1 MASRRPSPPRRTET
15 KKFEVIAIDGNQ
27 LVVKLPEG
35 TREITV
41 PNDFRF
47 TVNGQALSVQQLKPG
62 MAGTATITT
71 TTKST
76 PVTVTEVKNGTVE
89 HSAATTIIVRT
100 DEGFRSFSQGEIDKR
115 GVKIYRAGKP
125 ANVSDFRPGDKIS
138 AVIITSMPPKVVTQQ
153 EVNAQLAASGGAAA
167 GAAACA
173 PRAAAGTSGARLPR
187 RAARPHAGRRIAA
200 RPPGRAASGAS
211 ALRPPHAAQD
221 RQPAALL
228 GLLGGIS
235 LSRKR
240 AHDSAPTSRA
250 DSAPRPPGRA
260 RRTRARPCPASTGST
275 VPAHA

>member
-1 MASRRPSPPRRTET
+1 MSLTIHRTLFAFAMLAGLSGIASAQSTTSSTET

-41 PNDFRF
+41 ANDFRF
-47 TVNGQALSVQQLKPG
+47 NVNGQALSLQQLKPG

-125 ANVSDFRPGDKIS
+125 ANVADFRPGDKIS
-138 AVIITSMPPKVVTQQ
+138 AVIVTSMPPKVVTQQ
-153 EVNAQLAASGGAAA
+153 EVNAQLAASGGAA
-167 GAAACA
+167 GAARPPAA
-173 PRAAAGTSGARLPR
+173 SAAGTSGGSSAS
-187 RAARPHAGRRIAA
+187 AGRAPAGASGAPAA
-200 RPPGRAASGAS
+200 SAAPAASGAS
-211 ALRPPHAAQD
+211 EAAGTSGTAT
-221 RQPAALL
+221 RRTLPKTGSPLPLL

-235 LSRKR
+235 LLAASGL
-240 AHDSAPTSRA
+240 TM
-250 DSAPRPPGRA
+250 
-260 RRTRARPCPASTGST
+260 RRFTRR
-275 VPAHA
+275 

>member
-1 MASRRPSPPRRTET
+1 MSLTIHRTLFAFAMLVGLSGTASAQSTTTSTET

-47 TVNGQALSVQQLKPG
+47 NVNGQPLTLQQLKPG

-71 TTKST
+71 TSKST

-89 HSAATTIIVRT
+89 HSAGTTIIVRT

-125 ANVSDFRPGDKIS
+125 ANVGDFRPGDKIS
-138 AVIITSMPPKVVTQQ
+138 AVIVTSMPPKVVTQQ
-153 EVNAQLAASGGAAA
+153 EVNAQLAASGSAGA
-167 GAAACA
+167 GAARPPAA
-173 PRAAAGTSGARLPR
+173 AAAGTSGGSAASAGGA
-187 RAARPHAGRRIAA
+187 AARPAGASAA
-200 RPPGRAASGAS
+200 PAAPAASATSGASGAAGTSGAS
-211 ALRPPHAAQD
+211 ARRTLPKTASPL
-221 RQPAALL
+221 PLL

-235 LSRKR
+235 LLAGSGL
-240 AHDSAPTSRA
+240 TI
-250 DSAPRPPGRA
+250 
-260 RRTRARPCPASTGST
+260 RRRFTRR
-275 VPAHA
+275 

>member
-1 MASRRPSPPRRTET
+1 MSLTIHRTLFAFAMLACLSGTASAQSTTTSTET

-47 TVNGQALSVQQLKPG
+47 TVNGQALTLQQLKPG

-89 HSAATTIIVRT
+89 HSAGTTIIVRT

-138 AVIITSMPPKVVTQQ
+138 AVIVTSMPPKVVSQQ
-153 EVNAQLAASGGAAA
+153 EVNAQLAASGGAARPPA
-167 GAAACA
+167 SAPAATSGGASASAGGAAARPAGASAA
-173 PRAAAGTSGARLPR
+173 PAAPAAPAASGTAGTSGASARRTLPKT
-187 RAARPHAGRRIAA
+187 
-200 RPPGRAASGAS
+200 ASP
-211 ALRPPHAAQD
+211 LP
-221 RQPAALL
+221 LL

-235 LSRKR
+235 LLAGSGL
-240 AHDSAPTSRA
+240 TI
-250 DSAPRPPGRA
+250 
-260 RRTRARPCPASTGST
+260 RRRFTRR
-275 VPAHA
+275 